1 MTKALFRTISLG
13 LIVGVA
19 GVASPASAGMNVP
32 SEVRFERSDKF
43 EQRFRGKVLSPA
55 PDCVVGR
62 KVKAYRVEPGQDQ
75 KLDKTFAAEDGRFRF
90 KIPMQAG
97 NKLYA
102 VIETFDTPLGNRCAN
117 DRSDTVNG

>member
-1 MTKALFRTISLG
+1 MTKTAAKMISLG
-13 LIVGVA
+13 LILGVVGM
-19 GVASPASAGMNVP
+19 ASPANAGMNIP
-32 SEVRFERSDKF
+32 SEVSFARSDNF
-43 EQRFRGKVLSPA
+43 EQKFRGKVTSPA

-102 VIETFDTPLGNRCAN
+102 VIETFETPLGNRCAN